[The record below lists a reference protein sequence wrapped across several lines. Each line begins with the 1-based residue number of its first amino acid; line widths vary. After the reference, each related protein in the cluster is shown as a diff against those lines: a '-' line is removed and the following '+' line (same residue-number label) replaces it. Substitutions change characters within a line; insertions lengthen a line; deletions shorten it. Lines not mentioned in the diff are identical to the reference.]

1 MVQIIEQASHEANP
15 LQKCTQTPLFTVF
28 LLLFFLDVRSTD
40 FEVCEIT
47 KDQRV
52 QRVVEEQK
60 REKRLITEEKRVVI
74 DEHRK
79 RADVVPQMIP
89 TGVQEVDDG
98 WFEVLDTTPSE
109 KRSVPSGGNTNC
121 MSYSLFCPGIASGE
135 RHIVIRICL
144 ISCFSGH

>member
-1 MVQIIEQASHEANP
+1 M
-15 LQKCTQTPLFTVF
+15 LFF
-28 LLLFFLDVRSTD
+28 FFLDVRSTD

-79 RADVVPQMIP
+79 RADVVPQMM
-89 TGVQEVDDG
+89 VQEVDDD

-121 MSYSLFCPGIASGE
+121 MSYSLFYPGIASGE